1 MAKWGNGEVMKKKFC
16 IKRELY
22 KINALTI
29 KLQILLR
36 YNII

>member
-1 MAKWGNGEVMKKKFC
+1 MKKKFC
-16 IKRELY
+16 IKRESY

-36 YNII
+36 YNNITIEIINLL